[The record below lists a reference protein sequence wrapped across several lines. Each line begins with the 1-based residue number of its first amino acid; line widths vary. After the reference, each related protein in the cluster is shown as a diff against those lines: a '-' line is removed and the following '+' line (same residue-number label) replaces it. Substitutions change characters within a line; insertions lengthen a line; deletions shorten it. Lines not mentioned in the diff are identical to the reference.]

1 MFNNSSYNN
10 EATGNDPC
18 RVVEISN
25 VNGDDLQ
32 DAKEYTP
39 EVPNDLEDR
48 DADLKK
54 ATR

>member
-1 MFNNSSYNN
+1 MSNSSYNN
-10 EATGNDPC
+10 EASGNDPC
-18 RVVEISN
+18 RTVVIKN
-25 VNGDDLQ
+25 VNDDDLQ

-48 DADLKK
+48 DSDLRK